1 MQSSPTEQSS
11 IYCPGCNEL
20 FRHDTASEGCPRCG
34 VSLVPGGGST
44 AVCPTLLWKVGSG
57 DLPHDPTLCSAEDR
71 EMRSLIGRE
80 LGIYQCESLLGRGG
94 MGWVYLAR
102 HRDLERRCAV
112 KILAPGLLAQDEGYL
127 RRFLNEGRAAAAL
140 VHPNVVT
147 THAVGRHDN
156 YHFLEM
162 EFVAGRSLQDLI
174 EAGPIPPIRA
184 MVLTAQIAEG
194 LAAAHRSD
202 ILHRDLKPDNI
213 LLTHRGIPKIG
224 DFGLAKRVAAD
235 RAEGPHDELVG
246 TPNFMAPELFA
257 GQAVTPAADVY
268 AMGVCLFLMLT
279 RRLPYARSRL
289 ADLIEAVTNDPV
301 PSVRELCP
309 QVPLEMA
316 ECVGM
321 LMAKAPANRPQ
332 NGTEALQLLE
342 AVLGHL
348 RDLESILQ
356 DALGS
361 VPGIERRRRGEANE
375 FIVALPDGRRQ
386 TVVVEQTGASAAE
399 RLLQIYSVCCP
410 AEPHYLES
418 ALRLNSTVCH
428 GALAV
433 RDIDGKPHFVMI
445 DTYPRSTVDPE
456 EVRRSVMEI
465 ANHADAVE
473 CRLTDTDNN

>member
-1 MQSSPTEQSS
+1 
-11 IYCPGCNEL
+11 
-20 FRHDTASEGCPRCG
+20 
-34 VSLVPGGGST
+34 
-44 AVCPTLLWKVGSG
+44 
-57 DLPHDPTLCSAEDR
+57 
-71 EMRSLIGRE
+71 
-80 LGIYQCESLLGRGG
+80 
-94 MGWVYLAR
+94 MGWVFLAR
-102 HRDLERRCAV
+102 HLDLERRCAV
-112 KILAPGLLAQDEGYL
+112 KVLAPGLLAEDSGYL
-127 RRFLNEGRAAAAL
+127 HRFLNEGRAAAAL

-147 THAVGRHDN
+147 THAIGCEDG

-174 EAGPIPPIRA
+174 ESGPIPPIRA
-184 MVLTAQIAEG
+184 TVLAAQVAGG
-194 LAAAHRSD
+194 LAAAHRAE

-224 DFGLAKRVAAD
+224 DFGLAKQVAAG
-235 RAEGPHDELVG
+235 ASELPHDELVG

-257 GQAVTPAADVY
+257 GQPATPAADIY

-279 RRLPYARSRL
+279 RRLPYTRSRL
-289 ADLIEAVTNDPV
+289 SDLIEAVTNDPI
-301 PSVRELCP
+301 PSVRGLCP
-309 QVPLEMA
+309 DVPLEMA
-316 ECVGM
+316 ECVGL

-342 AVLGHL
+342 AVLGHV
-348 RDLESILQ
+348 RDLETILR
-356 DALGS
+356 DALAS
-361 VPGIERRRRGEANE
+361 VAGVERRRRGEVNE
-375 FIVALPDGRRQ
+375 FTVTLPSNRRQ
-386 TVVVEQTGASAAE
+386 KVVVEQTGDSAAE

-433 RDIDGKPHFVMI
+433 RDIEGKPHFVMI

-456 EVRRSVMEI
+456 EIRRSVMEI

-473 CRLTDTDNN
+473 SRLTDRDDN